1 MIPTAEEFLIDW
13 TGVDNSTHPNEEL
26 RNNFIQSKNQMIEF
40 AKLHVQ
46 AALASVRENV
56 ALEANCHWE
65 GVITG
70 HAKFDESCDYW
81 IQEDSI
87 LNAYPKEIIK

>member
-40 AKLHVQ
+40 AKLHVE
-46 AALASVRENV
+46 AALK
-56 ALEANCHWE
+56 
-65 GVITG
+65 
-70 HAKFDESCDYW
+70 AKVDAMKDEYQSDYS
-81 IQEDSI
+81 IGELDCFTED
-87 LNAYPKEIIK
+87 AYPLTNIK